1 MGRVTGKVALVTG
14 GAMGMDKS
22 HSELLAREGACF
34 RDERA
39 GKSLHHQHL
48 VDLRHHRDRDS
59 RPCVW
64 RSSFVHGA
72 EIVVDGGYTTN

>member
-1 MGRVTGKVALVTG
+1 MGRVSGKVALVTG
-14 GAMGMDKS
+14 GAMGKDKS
-22 HSELLAREGACF
+22 HSKLLAREGACF

-59 RPCVW
+59 RPCV
-64 RSSFVHGA
+64 
-72 EIVVDGGYTTN
+72 